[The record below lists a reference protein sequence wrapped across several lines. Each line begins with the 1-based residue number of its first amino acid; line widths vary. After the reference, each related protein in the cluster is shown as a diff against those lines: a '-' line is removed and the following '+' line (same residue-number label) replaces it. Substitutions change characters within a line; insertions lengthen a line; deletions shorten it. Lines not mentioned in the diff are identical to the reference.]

1 MLLGVDQ
8 QEMPMNP
15 HEVFCPNLACPARGR
30 VGEGNITLF
39 SRKEKRCGCAVCEKT
54 FSVTKGSL
62 FYRLRTAPATVMLV
76 IALLTYGCPPKAAAL
91 AFDLDE
97 RTVRDWW
104 KRTGKQSEAVHE
116 HLVVAQ
122 PRDLQ
127 QVQADEIRAKLQKAV
142 AWLAMAIEVPT
153 RLWLGGVVR
162 PRRDTQLITQLAE
175 IIRRQALCR
184 PLLLAVDGLA
194 SYVAAFQQAF
204 RSPMPSVAGRPRLVA
219 WPDIAIVQVIKRKTA
234 ERLEI
239 ERRIVQ
245 GAEQL
250 VRRLIQA
257 SQGHGGIN
265 TAFIERLNATFRQHL
280 APLARR
286 TRALA
291 RQTETL
297 AGGMYVV
304 GCVYNFCTYHQSL
317 RLVGSFGY
325 RWVQRTP
332 AMAAKL
338 TDHCWTIPELL
349 SYRVPPPRW
358 VPPAKR
364 GRPSNEQLALIERWA
379 K

>member
-1 MLLGVDQ
+1 MD
-8 QEMPMNP
+8 P

-30 VGEGNITLF
+30 IGEGNIRLF
-39 SRKEKRCGCAVCEKT
+39 SRKEKRYRCAVCEMT

-62 FYRLRTAPATVMLV
+62 FYRLRTSPPTVMLV

-104 KRTGKQSEAVHE
+104 KRAGKQSEAVHE
-116 HLVVAQ
+116 HLVAAH

-142 AWLAMAIEVPT
+142 AWLAMAMEVPT
-153 RLWLGGVVR
+153 RLWLGGVVSAK
-162 PRRDTQLITQLAE
+162 RDVALITRLAAK
-175 IIRRQALCR
+175 IRQQALCR

-194 SYVAAFQQAF
+194 SYVTAFQHAF
-204 RSPMPSVAGRPRLVA
+204 RSPLPRSGPGGRPVLVA

-265 TAFIERLNATFRQHL
+265 TAYIERLNATFRQHL

-291 RQTETL
+291 RQVETL

-317 RLVGSFGY
+317 RLKLSVGSFGHH
-325 RWVQRTP
+325 WVQRTP

-358 VPPAKR
+358 VPSLKR
-364 GRPSNEQLALIERWA
+364 GRPSNEMLALMERWA